1 MRSFRLRSFCLF
13 SNQVSRQAVRQFTSR
28 DTTVRGTFRWMAA
41 YQERLPVPQGIVKQL
56 FFFKRYFHPA
66 LPSDRWIARISSRL
80 QRATIP
86 FFLSSLLSRVVFLL
100 LFDDRFQFSSL
111 GCCPSRILECFC
123 VVLLWEWGA
132 QKVMAGGG
140 VTWKLRLDK
149 IKKTR

>member
-41 YQERLPVPQGIVKQL
+41 DQERLPVPQGIVKQL

-86 FFLSSLLSRVVFLL
+86 FFCLPFCLVLCS
-100 LFDDRFQFSSL
+100 
-111 GCCPSRILECFC
+111 CFC
-123 VVLLWEWGA
+123 LTIGSSSVRLAVALLGFWNVFVLFYCGSGECKRWWPEEALHWILG
-132 QKVMAGGG
+132 
-140 VTWKLRLDK
+140 
-149 IKKTR
+149 